1 MSKHVT
7 DGPCVTTGSAHFPD
21 SRLLVRIIRRALVDN
36 DTEVSEPDLPNFNQ
50 DEVRIYCVIFCVRVR
65 AHVMCA
71 CVCVCVCVCVY
82 VCVWCVCVC
91 VCGVCAFACVC
102 VRERESKARDS
113 VCVCAWV
120 CVCVVMCG
128 RLLVARVRV
137 PVGGISVRNSHKS

>member
-36 DTEVSEPDLPNFNQ
+36 DTEVSELDLPNFNQ

-71 CVCVCVCVCVY
+71 CVCVCVCVCM
-82 VCVWCVCVC
+82 C
-91 VCGVCAFACVC
+91 VCGVCVCACVVC
-102 VRERESKARDS
+102 VRLR
-113 VCVCAWV
+113 VCV
-120 CVCVVMCG
+120 
-128 RLLVARVRV
+128 
-137 PVGGISVRNSHKS
+137 